1 MSARGI
7 FELVLFRLTDF
18 SLVDSVMQL
27 CILGFQ

>member
-18 SLVDSVMQL
+18 SPVDSVMQL